1 MIKDSII
8 DLVGNTPLVRL
19 HKIEEYFNLSV
30 EIYAKL
36 EKNNP
41 VGSIKDRPV
50 LEMLKGYQEKG
61 LIKEGSTIIEA
72 TSGNTGI
79 ALAALGNYFNYH
91 IIIVMPSSM
100 SEQRKALIRA
110 YGAELVLVEQGGM
123 KGANE
128 KALELQKEIPG
139 SIIFGQF
146 DNLDNP
152 KAHYLHTA
160 REIEE
165 DIPDLDYLFAGF
177 GTGGTISG
185 IARYFKEKEKA
196 TKFIGVEPASSPLL
210 SENKAGP
217 HKIQGIGANFI
228 PNTLDTKLID
238 EVVTC
243 LDDDA
248 INMAKLI
255 CKKEGL
261 LVGISSGAA
270 LASAISYI
278 NKNNLKNKKVVV
290 ILPDTGE
297 RYSWN

>member
-1 MIKDSII
+1 MIKDSIL

-19 HKIEEYFNLSV
+19 HKIEEHFNLSV

-128 KALELQKEIPG
+128 KALELQKEIHG

-160 REIEE
+160 GEIEE

-228 PNTLDTKLID
+228 PNTLDAKLID

-243 LDDDA
+243 KDDDA

-270 LASAISYI
+270 LASAINYI

-290 ILPDTGE
+290 IFPDTGE